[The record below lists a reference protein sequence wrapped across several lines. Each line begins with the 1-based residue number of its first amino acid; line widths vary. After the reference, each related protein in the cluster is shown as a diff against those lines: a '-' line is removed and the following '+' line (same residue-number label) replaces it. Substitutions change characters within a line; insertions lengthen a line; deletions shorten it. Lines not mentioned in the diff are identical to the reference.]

1 MQKSEAAQYLF
12 VNGIDPTEDPLIAY
26 RELLNAGFVIT
37 GAPED
42 RIDEWNSVVE
52 EYKRLKNGNS
62 F

>member
-26 RELLNAGFVIT
+26 RDLLNAWFVIT
-37 GAPED
+37 GAVED

>member
-26 RELLNAGFVIT
+26 RDLLNAGFVIT

-42 RIDEWNSVVE
+42 RIDEWHSVVE
-52 EYKRLKNGNS
+52 E
-62 F
+62 